1 LSETSPENLLGVVV
15 EDCLQRLGIAL
26 LSDWDVLVFLFR
38 HPTSLVSPEQ
48 IGRLVGYP
56 GNVIS
61 DALNTLESR
70 GFIKRS
76 RALQGVRLYQL
87 VDSEALR
94 APEGCFRQMMAL
106 NRNRTG
112 RLLLAKK
119 LKRKRVAP
127 HLVRKGSASA

>member
-1 LSETSPENLLGVVV
+1 MSETSPENPLEVVV

-26 LSDWDVLVFLFR
+26 LSDWDVLVFLYR
-38 HPTSLVSPEQ
+38 HPNSLASPEH

-94 APEGCFRQMMAL
+94 APESCFRQMMAL
-106 NRNRTG
+106 NQNRIR
-112 RLLLAKK
+112 RLLRATRLRQSRLAP
-119 LKRKRVAP
+119 L
-127 HLVRKGSASA
+127 LVRKGSASG